1 MKKIIIITMSI
12 IIFCAVGFA
21 CYFAGNVVGSKKIVH
36 SSDSIK
42 KSANDNT
49 EQYIAVVNLDEGTV
63 LSNNETIYYGEQVIR
78 FSDESFLYTS
88 LEDARR
94 GIENDSYG
102 AYIIIPSTFSQS
114 IDSLNSSPTQSI
126 FKYALNTNLDGE
138 KQKEILYKVLS
149 FGEDLKNDIS
159 YMYLANILQEF
170 HEAQD
175 YTSAVMDND
184 LKEKNIIEEIQA
196 SDLVEM
202 VIIPETEKE
211 ENNLTALDITDFMS
225 NNNALVKNIDEEY
238 KGDIDDSMEQLTNLN
253 NSGKTLSQA
262 LTNLTAKVGEI
273 KLQTDDKG
281 NVVYEKGIQSFS
293 QSLTDFNTKLQLSK
307 SDILSVTDTLEE
319 QRNYIATALKDSI
332 EKYNNQLKAEMKELL
347 SNHKQDLSESLPA
360 LTCAIVD
367 DSNGKQIKITSN
379 SIEREEAPS
388 LLVSIVSDD
397 SDVIAKRKE
406 CLDTILNKL
415 LEAKEE
421 TETIEVTLEGKT
433 SESDEENAEEEIKE
447 EETKE
452 EETKE
457 EETKEENVEEKATG
471 EETKEEE
478 TVEENVTGE
487 KTTKEYTEE
496 ESTQEEDKSAEEETG
511 SESVISL
518 SGSVEVNKS
527 VATAF
532 AACDS
537 DADILQL
544 LNECGYNSALDFIG
558 DITKGSISLEPI
570 TYLKIDGNIS
580 ELESYV
586 KSGMDF
592 VKEDV
597 YQITEFSGN
606 TFDESGNSRLD
617 ENSNPITASNLLE
630 NYSVQIQ
637 DIKPEISAI
646 EEIDSQFVKEIVNNS
661 CILPLIERT
670 EKIKKIFE
678 QRYLDEMT
686 DVAAYQNL
694 LAAYNPI
701 KDTSKIDDYV
711 SQMETNGYAMQESVR
726 ENNQDYI
733 EFTEKVYTSTDE
745 NLTILKTHIEE
756 AEETS
761 KNMVSN
767 GLAEAKALKESTSK
781 ENQLMMSEFAA
792 KLPYTRLGTMEYTQ
806 AYEFI
811 ASPLKLM
818 QVSNYQKLK
827 DNVTILADS
836 EAEQDT
842 TKKQSSKKE
851 IYVRGFLY
859 ILLAFMIVI
868 LFVNVILQKKRN
880 KKIVPNT

>member
-126 FKYALNTNLDGE
+126 FKYALNTNFDGE

-307 SDILSVTDTLEE
+307 SDILSETDTLEE

-379 SIEREEAPS
+379 SIEGEEAPS

-433 SESDEENAEEEIKE
+433 SESDEENAEEETKE

-487 KTTKEYTEE
+487 KTTKEDTEE

-606 TFDESGNSRLD
+606 TFDESGNSRMD
-617 ENSNPITASNLLE
+617 ENCNPITASNLLE

-859 ILLAFMIVI
+859 ILLVFMIVI